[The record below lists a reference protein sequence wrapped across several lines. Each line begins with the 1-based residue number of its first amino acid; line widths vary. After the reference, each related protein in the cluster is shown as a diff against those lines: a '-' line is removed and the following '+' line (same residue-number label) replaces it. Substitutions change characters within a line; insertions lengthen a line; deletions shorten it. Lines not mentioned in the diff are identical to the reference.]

1 MPEDVV
7 VGGNNVVRLARFS
20 KPVAVTTRR
29 STDGGGGSGDGLPPD
44 DLLERVRNRESAMLE
59 LRQELKGIAD
69 RLDELPRGRDWGHMQ
84 ERLQHVA
91 TRADIAELSSRL
103 DHQHAELAGRI
114 EKQLE
119 GLAGKVSQLPN
130 WWQFFL
136 GLFTVMAVVSG
147 LIFAIIRWGMQS

>member
-7 VGGNNVVRLARFS
+7 VGGNNVVRLARPP
-20 KPVAVTTRR
+20 KPVVVTTRQ
-29 STDGGGGSGDGLPPD
+29 STDGGGGSGDGMPPD

-69 RLDELPRGRDWGHMQ
+69 RLDELARGRDWGHMQ

-114 EKQLE
+114 ERQLG
-119 GLAGKVSQLPN
+119 GLTGKVSQRPN
-130 WWQFFL
+130 GWQVFL
-136 GLFTVMAVVSG
+136 GLFTVMAVETS
-147 LIFAIIRWGMQS
+147 LNCAIIRWGVRS